1 MKTFVAAGISCVLAA
16 SAYAQ
21 SPPPLSLHDAV
32 ERALASHPS
41 VGAARA
47 RRDES
52 RAALREAR
60 APRFPSLRLAGSLTQ
75 YQKPM
80 VVTPIHGFTPGQQ
93 PRFDET
99 LIQGTATLAY
109 TLFDGGARGARVRRA
124 GAQAGAANADLTAN
138 EQAIAARAV
147 AAYLDVLGK
156 KELLDAQ
163 DAQLNALKSEMA
175 RVQQLHDVGRAADV
189 EVLRVEAVLATGE
202 ADRVRAANAL
212 DVAEREL
219 ERITSAQASTLRA
232 EALRP
237 VRLTDTAIGARE
249 VLVTQALESSPIM
262 AQAGLQTVSAQAQAS
277 ATRGARWPELRL
289 VGNYLDFG
297 ADEGEH
303 VLEWNAGVQLTYAL
317 FTGGATSGNIARAD
331 AAYRAAEEQ
340 ARAARH
346 QVEQDVDRTLAAVR
360 DASARV
366 TSLQRAVDRFG
377 EVARI
382 EKLALDT
389 GGGTQT
395 DYLKAEADLLSAKA
409 NFIDAHHREV
419 TARVELAR
427 VLGQLSM
434 NWLQQN
440 LEQE

>member
-1 MKTFVAAGISCVLAA
+1 
-16 SAYAQ
+16 
-21 SPPPLSLHDAV
+21 
-32 ERALASHPS
+32 
-41 VGAARA
+41 
-47 RRDES
+47 
-52 RAALREAR
+52 
-60 APRFPSLRLAGSLTQ
+60 
-75 YQKPM
+75 
-80 VVTPIHGFTPGQQ
+80 
-93 PRFDET
+93 
-99 LIQGTATLAY
+99 
-109 TLFDGGARGARVRRA
+109 
-124 GAQAGAANADLTAN
+124 
-138 EQAIAARAV
+138 
-147 AAYLDVLGK
+147 
-156 KELLDAQ
+156 
-163 DAQLNALKSEMA
+163 
-175 RVQQLHDVGRAADV
+175 VQQLHDVGRAADV

-212 DVAEREL
+212 DFAEREL
-219 ERITSAQASTLRA
+219 ERITSAETGTLRA
-232 EALRP
+232 EALQP
-237 VRLTDTAIGARE
+237 VRLTDTATGARE
-249 VLVTQALESSPIM
+249 VLVTQALESSPLL
-262 AQAGLQTVSAQAQAS
+262 AQAGLQAISAQAQAS
-277 ATRGARWPELRL
+277 AARGARWPELKL

-331 AAYRAAEEQ
+331 AAHRAAEEQ
-340 ARAARH
+340 ARAARF
-346 QVEQDVDRTLAAVR
+346 QVEQDLDRTLAAVH

-366 TSLQRAVDRFG
+366 TSLQRAVERFG

-409 NFIDAHHREV
+409 NFIDAHHREA